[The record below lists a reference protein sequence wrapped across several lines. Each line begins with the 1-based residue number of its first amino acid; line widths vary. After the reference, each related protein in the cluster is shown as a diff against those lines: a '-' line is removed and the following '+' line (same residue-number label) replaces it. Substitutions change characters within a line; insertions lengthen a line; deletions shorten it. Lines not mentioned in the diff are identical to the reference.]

1 MNHPSPLRT
10 THPQQR
16 GSVILIVLIFTTIL
30 AMIAGSLLSYTLTER
45 RLNHGNKLRFEAK
58 NAAEAGLE
66 YAAAETRARLTRNL
80 NFANNEF
87 STSPITTHTNRL
99 PTLLK
104 TGSGQYNNVASGDVT
119 LWVSQVSESV
129 RRYID
134 PNNAGNDFD
143 PLRGQTVG
151 SQSVRF
157 IAEAKASDAVNTVY
171 SYATQ
176 SIEVRDTALFNYAI
190 FYNLD
195 MEFHP
200 GPNMTVVG
208 PVHSNES
215 SYLTEGGGLK
225 FTDTMTT
232 ASDFIIGTKNNPAS
246 RPSGKDIKFTTGVD
260 DNGDGSNDLLT
271 VNNPTVN
278 GEAVGSY
285 IDSELSDRVS
295 DKNFR
300 DIASQAWNGY
310 VQDSSH
316 GIARQTPPGVITGP
330 QAHDLI
336 EAPDPAGDASV
347 EAQKYSNKAG
357 LYWVVENDGDV
368 FGFWDPAEATNFK
381 AASNRSTWLSANPD
395 KVVVPP
401 ADMIN
406 SERRMYDW
414 RERKWINTIDFDM
427 GIMKTAV
434 HAAASGSSD
443 NFKVNGSDWDL
454 DDPAVQGA
462 WNGVMYVD
470 VESPLTGY
478 TSAGLTYK
486 ASASSTTTQG
496 SGTGVRTA
504 VRLLNASDLPN
515 RRDFD
520 PTNSFLPEGI
530 SVATTAAIYT
540 VGHFNADGT
549 LQSDLSDMTT
559 PESNEVPVAIVAD
572 AVNILSSKWDT
583 TDHDT
588 GQVVPAGDLSSGNS
602 SRPSASNT
610 EVSAAFLTGIVSTT
624 GTSNSQYSGGV
635 ENYPRFHEKWSGKS
649 LRYRGSIVA
658 LFESEVARGTWNKAK
673 YGAPRREW
681 GFNSMFGSQR
691 RYPPGTPI
699 IRTFRRLDY
708 RDITEDEFTALIAD
722 PVLSFNKM

>member
-1 MNHPSPLRT
+1 MRLRIASL
-10 THPQQR
+10 PRVGQR

-30 AMIAGSLLSYTLTER
+30 AMIAASLLSYTLTER
-45 RLNHGNKLRFEAK
+45 RLNHSNKLRFEAK
-58 NAAEAGLE
+58 NAAEAALE

-80 NFANNEF
+80 NFATNEF
-87 STSPITTHTNRL
+87 SSSPITAHTTRL
-99 PTLLK
+99 PSLLK
-104 TGSGQYNNVASGDVT
+104 KGTGEWNNVGSGDVD
-119 LWVSQVSESV
+119 LWVSQVTEPV
-129 RRYID
+129 RRFVD

-157 IAEAKASDAVNTVY
+157 LARAKAEDTVETVY

-176 SIEVRDTALFNYAI
+176 SIEIRDAALFNYAI

-215 SYLTEGGGLK
+215 SYLTEGGGLT

-246 RPSGKDIKFTTGVD
+246 RPSGKNIKFTTGVD
-260 DNGDGSNDLLT
+260 DNGDGTNDLLT

-278 GEAVGSY
+278 GTAVGSY
-285 IDSELSDRVS
+285 IDSNLESRVTN
-295 DKNFR
+295 KTFR

-336 EAPDPAGDASV
+336 EPPDASGDASV
-347 EAQKYSNKAG
+347 EAQKFSNKAG

-368 FGFWDPAEATNFK
+368 FGFWDPDEAQNFK
-381 AASNRSTWLSANPD
+381 TSANRTTWVSSNPD
-395 KVVVPP
+395 KIVVPP

-414 RERKWINTIDFDM
+414 RERQWVNTIDFDM
-427 GIMKTAV
+427 GVMKDAV
-434 HAAASGSSD
+434 HAASAGAAT
-443 NFKVNGSDWDL
+443 NFKVNGADWDL
-454 DDPAVQGA
+454 DDPAVQGS

-478 TSAGLTYK
+478 SSSGLSYKTSA
-486 ASASSTTTQG
+486 STTVSQGTG
-496 SGTGVRTA
+496 SGARTA
-504 VRLLNASDLPN
+504 VRLLNAEDLPN
-515 RRDFD
+515 RRDYN
-520 PTNSFLPEGI
+520 PSNSFLPEGI
-530 SVATTAAIYT
+530 SVATNAAIYT
-540 VGHFNADGT
+540 IGHFNADGT

-559 PESNEVPVAIVAD
+559 PEANEVPAAIIAD
-572 AVNILSSKWDT
+572 AVNILSEAWDT
-583 TDHDT
+583 TDFVT
-588 GQVVPAGDLSSGNS
+588 GQVVPNGDLTSSNS
-602 SRPSASNT
+602 SRPNSDHT

-635 ENYPRFHEKWSGKS
+635 ENYPRFHERWSGKS

-658 LFESEVARGTWNKAK
+658 LFESEVATGTWKQAK
-673 YGAPRREW
+673 YGAPKREW
-681 GFNSMFGSQR
+681 GFNSLFGSQR

-708 RDITEDEFTALIAD
+708 RDIDQATFNSLSANTD
-722 PVLSFNKM
+722 LSFTKM